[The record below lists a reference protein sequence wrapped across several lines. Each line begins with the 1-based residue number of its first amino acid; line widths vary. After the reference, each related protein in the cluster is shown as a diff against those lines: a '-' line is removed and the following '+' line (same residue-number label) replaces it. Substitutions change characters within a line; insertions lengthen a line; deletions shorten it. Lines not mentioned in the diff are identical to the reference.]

1 MSNKPLIS
9 IRNLL
14 VLLVMLNFIIFIIYQ
29 RANPSEN
36 FWVQLWNCLESD
48 TFRVV
53 TASLVLPIILL
64 VLESRSKIV
73 ETIEKNRL
81 DRERKEDEELRA
93 RRLECL
99 ELTSQMWNQLF
110 SFASEVRHY
119 KKDVNEGADIE
130 NILQRL
136 ENFSSWGEEIVL
148 MWRFR
153 FPNLSNEDQNLF
165 VDFMNIIG
173 DSTVT
178 VAYFIQEIDDPE
190 EISELQDLL
199 LMIQGGIKIIAHHSI
214 IKVLEYSMDLLDGGV
229 SADRKEDINSKIQ
242 KNINI
247 LKYWSE
253 GIKMEERGH
262 NKILASSGGKGLEAF
277 RDEVKKI
284 EECMREHPE
293 YYIQDIDK
301 CERFDNFE
309 DLFYKISLEKRAH
322 AEKHPYSIE
331 YLRHIANWLNFKST
345 CLYLIYETKQPD

>member
-1 MSNKPLIS
+1 MSIKPSIS
-9 IRNLL
+9 VGKLL
-14 VLLVMLNFIIFIIYQ
+14 MWLAILYSIIFFIYWE
-29 RANPSEN
+29 ANPSEN
-36 FWVQLWNCLESD
+36 FWVQLWNYLESNI
-48 TFRVV
+48 FIVV
-53 TASLVLPIILL
+53 TVSLVFPIILL
-64 VLESRSKIV
+64 VLESRFKIV

-81 DRERKEDEELRA
+81 DRERKEKEELRE

-110 SFASEVRHY
+110 SLASEVIHY
-119 KKDVNEGADIE
+119 KKDANEGASIE

-165 VDFMNIIG
+165 VDLMNIIG
-173 DSTVT
+173 ESTVT

-199 LMIQGGIKIIAHHSI
+199 LMIQGGIKIIAHHGI

-229 SADRKEDINSKIQ
+229 SADRKEDINSEIRG
-242 KNINI
+242 NINR

-253 GIKMEERGH
+253 EIKMEKRKH
-262 NKILASSGGKGLEAF
+262 NKILSSIGGVEVEDF
-277 RDEVKKI
+277 RDEVKKV
-284 EECMREHPE
+284 EECVREHPE

-301 CERFDNFE
+301 CDGLDNFE
-309 DLFYKISLEKRAH
+309 DLFYKISLEKRAYV
-322 AEKHPYSIE
+322 EKHPYSIE
-331 YLRHIANWLNFKST
+331 YLRHIANWLNFKIT
-345 CLYLIYETKQPD
+345 CLYLLYEAKQPD

>member
-1 MSNKPLIS
+1 MSIKPSIS
-9 IRNLL
+9 VGKLL
-14 VLLVMLNFIIFIIYQ
+14 MWLAILYSIIFFIYWE
-29 RANPSEN
+29 ANPSEN
-36 FWVQLWNCLESD
+36 FWVQLWNYLESNI
-48 TFRVV
+48 FIVV
-53 TASLVLPIILL
+53 TVSLVFPIILL
-64 VLESRSKIV
+64 VLESRFKIV
-73 ETIEKNRL
+73 ETIEKNR
-81 DRERKEDEELRA
+81 KEELRE

-110 SFASEVRHY
+110 NLASEVIHY
-119 KKDVNEGADIE
+119 KKDANEGASIE

-165 VDFMNIIG
+165 VYLMNIIG
-173 DSTVT
+173 ESTVT

-199 LMIQGGIKIIAHHSI
+199 LMIQGGIKTIAHHGI
-214 IKVLEYSMDLLDGGV
+214 IKVLEYSMDMLDGGV
-229 SADRKEDINSKIQ
+229 SADKKEDINSKIEAELGR
-242 KNINI
+242 

-253 GIKMEERGH
+253 GLKRLEREH
-262 NKILASSGGKGLEAF
+262 NKILSSIGCKELEAF
-277 RDEVKKI
+277 RDEVKKV
-284 EECMREHPE
+284 EECIQEHPE

-301 CERFDNFE
+301 CEGFNNFE